1 MCVCVYSYV
10 CVDSIHLDVEY
21 SKIIL
26 STSLF
31 FDELENI
38 FKKSFSMPLITN
50 LNGNN
55 LKWLHFSYCK
65 SSRKEYVGR
74 LL

>member
-1 MCVCVYSYV
+1 MCIAMSVCVYAYMCVGTHAYV
-10 CVDSIHLDVEY
+10 CVASIHLDIEY

-26 STSLF
+26 STSPF

-38 FKKSFSMPLITN
+38 FKKSFSMTLITN

-55 LKWLHFSYCK
+55 LKWLYF
-65 SSRKEYVGR
+65 
-74 LL
+74 